1 MQLLVRNRV
10 ADYETWMA
18 VVRRDEEARRA
29 AGLEVLEVWRC
40 VDQPNNVFFL
50 LSVAD
55 RAGAEAFMATPE
67 AAQAG
72 RDAGVID
79 GEYYFVTGVRS

>member
-10 ADYETWMA
+10 ADYETWLA
-18 VVRRDEEARRA
+18 VVYRDEAARVA
-29 AGLEVLEVWRC
+29 AGLELLHLWRNA
-40 VDQPNNVFFL
+40 DDPNEIFFV

-55 RAGAEAFMATPE
+55 RAAAEAFMSTPE
-67 AAQAG
+67 AEQAG

-79 GEYYFVTGVRS
+79 GEYHFIEAG

>member
-10 ADYETWMA
+10 ADYDTWMD
-18 VVRRDEEARRA
+18 VVRRDEEARQA
-29 AGLEVLEVWRC
+29 AGLELLHLWRC
-40 VDQPNNVFFL
+40 VDEPNQIFFVL
-50 LSVAD
+50 GVAD
-55 RAGAEAFMATPE
+55 RSAAEAFMATPE

-79 GEYYFVTGVRS
+79 GEYHFVHTG

>member
-18 VVRRDEEARRA
+18 VVRRDEEARQA
-29 AGLEVLEVWRC
+29 AGLEVLDVWRG
-40 VDQPNNVFFL
+40 VDEPNNIVVV

-55 RAGAEAFMATPE
+55 RAAAEAFMATPE

-72 RDAGVID
+72 RDAGVTD
-79 GEYYFVTGVRS
+79 GEYHFVTRIRS